1 MKKRN
6 RLLALLL
13 AALMIAAALTACGA
27 SSKVTSDTAATESM
41 ENSSAM
47 DMSATGDAAPGDMNM
62 DMGTT
67 ESAPEAPAE
76 ESGGTTGETVD
87 AAQPDTDLSEQKI
100 IYNAD
105 VTVETLEF
113 DKALESIDAMIA
125 DLGGFTESANVSG
138 NSCYD
143 SDGTVRITDRRAYYT
158 LRVPADRF
166 QEALDRTGSIGNVIS
181 NTKDAQNVTSQFTDQ
196 EARKTSLETQEQR
209 LLELLSQAADVD
221 TLVTLEARLSEVRY
235 EIESIERNLRNMQN
249 QVDYSTITL
258 SLYEVAVYT
267 PTASVQR
274 TFGQRV
280 ADAFSGGWS
289 NFVRTMQEVFITIL
303 YSLPALILLAVV
315 IVVVIVVVRRVR
327 RNRRSRRLPPQ
338 DHSDNDQSSQ
348 N

>member
-27 SSKVTSDTAATESM
+27 SSKVSSDTAASESM
-41 ENSSAM
+41 ENGAVAG
-47 DMSATGDAAPGDMNM
+47 DMSM

-76 ESGGTTGETVD
+76 ESGDTTGDTVD

-105 VTVETLEF
+105 VTVETMEF

-181 NTKDAQNVTSQFTDQ
+181 NTKSADNVTSQFTDQ

-209 LLELLSQAADVD
+209 LLELLAQAADVD

-235 EIESIERNLRNMQN
+235 EIESIERSLRNMQN

-289 NFVRTMQEVFITIL
+289 NFVRTMQELFITML

-315 IVVVIVVVRRVR
+315 IIVIVVVVRRVR

-338 DHSDNDQSSQ
+338 DHSNDDQSSQ

>member
-13 AALMIAAALTACGA
+13 AALMLAAALTACGA
-27 SSKVTSDTAATESM
+27 SSKLSSDTAASTESTQ
-41 ENSSAM
+41 NGALAG
-47 DMSATGDAAPGDMNM
+47 DMSM
-62 DMGTT
+62 DMGAT

-76 ESGGTTGETVD
+76 ESGNTAGDTVD

-100 IYNAD
+100 IYSAD

-113 DKALESIDAMIA
+113 DQSLETIDAMVA
-125 DLGGFTESANVSG
+125 DLDGFTESANVSG
-138 NSCYD
+138 DSRYD
-143 SDGTVRITDRRAYYT
+143 SDGTVRVTNRRAHYT
-158 LRVPADRF
+158 IRVPADRF
-166 QEALDRTGSIGNVIS
+166 QTAMAYTGVLGNVIS
-181 NTKDAQNVTSQFTDQ
+181 KTEDAQNVTSQFIDQ
-196 EARKTSLETQEQR
+196 EARQESLEVQEQR
-209 LLELLSQAADVD
+209 LLELLAQSPDVD
-221 TLVTLEARLSEVRY
+221 TMVMLEARLSEVRY

-274 TFGQRV
+274 SFGDRV
-280 ADAFSGGWS
+280 ADAFSGGWT
-289 NFVRTMQEVFITIL
+289 NFVRTMEELFITIL
-303 YSLPALILLAVV
+303 YSLPALILLVV
-315 IVVVIVVVRRVR
+315 FVVVVIVVVRRVR

-338 DHSDNDQSSQ
+338 DHNDDGPSSQ

>member
-13 AALMIAAALTACGA
+13 AALMIAAVVTACGA
-27 SSKVTSDTAATESM
+27 SSKVSSDTAASESM
-41 ENSSAM
+41 ENGAV
-47 DMSATGDAAPGDMNM
+47 AGDMNM

-76 ESGGTTGETVD
+76 ESGDTTGDTVD

-100 IYNAD
+100 IYSAD
-105 VTVETLEF
+105 VTVETMEF

-181 NTKDAQNVTSQFTDQ
+181 NTQSADNVTSQFTDQ

-209 LLELLSQAADVD
+209 LLELLAQAADVD

-315 IVVVIVVVRRVR
+315 IIVIIVVVRRVR

-338 DHSDNDQSSQ
+338 DHSNDDQSSQ

>member
-13 AALMIAAALTACGA
+13 AALMVAAALTACGA
-27 SSKVTSDTAATESM
+27 SSKASYDSAATTESIQ
-41 ENSSAM
+41 NGAVAG
-47 DMSATGDAAPGDMNM
+47 DMSM

-67 ESAPEAPAE
+67 ESAPE
-76 ESGGTTGETVD
+76 ESGATTGDTGDTVD

-100 IYNAD
+100 IYSAD

-113 DKALESIDAMIA
+113 DQALEAIDAMVA

-138 NSCYD
+138 NSSYD

-181 NTKDAQNVTSQFTDQ
+181 NTQDAQNVTSQFTDQ

-209 LLELLSQAADVD
+209 LLELLSQSADVD

-280 ADAFSGGWS
+280 ADAFSGGWR
-289 NFVRTMQEVFITIL
+289 NFVRTMQELFITML
-303 YSLPALILLAVV
+303 YSLPALILLVV
-315 IVVVIVVVRRVR
+315 IVVVVIVVVRRVR
-327 RNRRSRRLPPQ
+327 KGRRSRRLPPQ
-338 DHSDNDQSSQ
+338 DHSDSDQSSQ